1 MVLILLISM
10 LPIFTIPGV
19 GAASW
24 TGPVTVTNDTN
35 NHYSSSL
42 VQDQKGN
49 VYLFWDQNP
58 GIYYIITNTG
68 QIASNTWPAPKLYTR
83 NSNYDVTTAP
93 VALKN
98 GTLIIFFSS
107 KRGHGSGSGDCS
119 QSRCQAGIL
128 RFQQQ
133 WHLGLGRVC
142 RLRL

>member
-58 GIYYIITNTG
+58 VIYYIITNMG
-68 QIASNTWPAPKLYTR
+68 QIASNTWPVPRLYTR
-83 NSNYDVTTAP
+83 NSTYDVKPAP
-93 VALKN
+93 DELKN
-98 GTLIIFFSS
+98 GMLTLVFVS
-107 KRGHGSGSGDCS
+107 KIRDPLHIYYS
-119 QSRCQAGIL
+119 
-128 RFQQQ
+128 
-133 WHLGLGRVC
+133 
-142 RLRL
+142 